1 MNFMSEGAISETAGI
16 FALKN
21 YRKVLFVVDEG
32 AYEACGADGVLEPI
46 LENCV
51 VGRFVG
57 FELNPKLADIQRGV
71 EISQELNPDV
81 VIALGGGTAI
91 DLGKLIGSLSVQSS
105 TARDV
110 IEGRVTIKRKGTP
123 LIAIPTTAG
132 TGSEATHFAVAYV
145 GKKKFSVAHESLLPD
160 FSIVDPQLTYSLPA
174 RITAATGLDAFC
186 QAIESIW
193 AVGGTD
199 ESTAF
204 ATEAIE
210 IAVAN
215 LVQAV
220 NSPSP
225 ETRMAM
231 CRASHLAGKA
241 INISKTTA
249 PHALSYALTSNHGIP
264 HGIAV
269 ALTLGPVL
277 TYNADVNGDDCA
289 DRRGAEFVR
298 RRIGTIVKLLGAT
311 SVREASETFSE
322 IVSKI
327 GCPNTLVEAG
337 ITTSDQLQKIVSSV
351 NAERMSNNP
360 RQTTSSSLIELLSE
374 PLVRGSTIE

>member
-1 MNFMSEGAISETAGI
+1 MNFLAEGAIHQLAGI
-16 FALKN
+16 FAREN
-21 YRKVLFVVDEG
+21 YRNVLFVVDED
-32 AYEACGADGVLEPI
+32 AFKACGASRVLEPV

-51 VGRFVG
+51 VSRFAG
-57 FELNPKLADIQRGV
+57 FELNPKQADIERGIEV
-71 EISQELNPDV
+71 SRDLDLDV
-81 VIALGGGTAI
+81 VVALGGGTAI

-105 TARDV
+105 TALDI
-110 IEGRVTIKRKGTP
+110 IEGRATIKLQGPP

-132 TGSEATHFAVAYV
+132 TGSEATHFAVAYI
-145 GKKKFSVAHESLLPD
+145 GEKKYSVAHESLLPD

-174 RITAATGLDAFC
+174 RITAATGLDALC

-204 ATEAIE
+204 ATEAIK

-215 LVQAV
+215 LVEAV
-220 NSPSP
+220 NSPCP
-225 ETRMAM
+225 EVRTAM
-231 CRASHLAGKA
+231 CRASHLAGQA

-249 PHALSYALTSNHGIP
+249 PHALSYALTANHNIP

-269 ALTLGPVL
+269 ALTLGPIL
-277 TYNADVNGDDCA
+277 NYNADVNDEDCA
-289 DRRGAEFVR
+289 DRRGAAHVR
-298 RRIGTIVKLLGAT
+298 QKIATIVKLLGAT
-311 SVREASETFSE
+311 SAREACETFSE

-327 GCPNTLVEAG
+327 GCPRTLVEAG
-337 ITTSDQLQKIVSSV
+337 ITTSDQLQKIVCSV

-360 RQTTSSSLIELLSE
+360 RKTTSSALIELLSKR
-374 PLVRGSTIE
+374 LD